1 MSLKVTSR
9 FCGTVCILQCSGR
22 IMAGQESL
30 NLETELETVEQE
42 FDCVILDLSEVTR
55 MDSMGL
61 GMLVRHAYRLNTRGG
76 CIRLVAPQPFVAHLL
91 GITKLSGFLQ
101 SYATEEEAIQS
112 FLAQSRPPAAQAK
125 NGRKL
130 LVFDPS
136 TDLCVFVR
144 SMLVQHGFDVRT
156 VCSLRDAKILLR
168 VDSNV
173 DYILV
178 GPCTP
183 QLAPQTVATE
193 LSGLAP
199 KASTLQLGA
208 DFSAHR
214 ASEAA
219 QLLLQ
224 MLGVSGS
231 A

>member
-1 MSLKVTSR
+1 
-9 FCGTVCILQCSGR
+9 
-22 IMAGQESL
+22 
-30 NLETELETVEQE
+30 
-42 FDCVILDLSEVTR
+42 
-55 MDSMGL
+55 
-61 GMLVRHAYRLNTRGG
+61 
-76 CIRLVAPQPFVAHLL
+76 
-91 GITKLSGFLQ
+91 
-101 SYATEEEAIQS
+101 EAIQS
-112 FLAQSRPPAAQAK
+112 FLTQHRSPAAGTK

-156 VCSLRDAKILLR
+156 VCSLRDARILLR

-183 QLAPQTVATE
+183 NLAPQTAATE

-208 DFSAHR
+208 DFSTRH

-219 QLLLQ
+219 EVLLQ
-224 MLGVSGS
+224 MLGVTGS

>member
-9 FCGTVCILQCSGR
+9 FCGTVCILQCAGR
-22 IMAGQESL
+22 IMAGQESM
-30 NLETELETVEQE
+30 NLETALDTAGQE
-42 FDCVILDLSEVTR
+42 FDCVILDLSEVNR

-76 CIRLVAPQPFVAHLL
+76 AIRLVAPQPFVAHLL

-101 SYATEEEAIQS
+101 SFPTEEEAVQS
-112 FLAQSRPPAAQAK
+112 FLAQRPSPATGAK
-125 NGRKL
+125 NGRRL

-136 TDLCVFVR
+136 ADLCVFVR

-168 VDSNV
+168 VDGNV

-183 QLAPQTVATE
+183 NLAPQTAATE
-193 LSGLAP
+193 LSGMAP

-208 DFSAHR
+208 DFSARH

-219 QLLLQ
+219 EVLLQ
-224 MLGVSGS
+224 MLGVTGS